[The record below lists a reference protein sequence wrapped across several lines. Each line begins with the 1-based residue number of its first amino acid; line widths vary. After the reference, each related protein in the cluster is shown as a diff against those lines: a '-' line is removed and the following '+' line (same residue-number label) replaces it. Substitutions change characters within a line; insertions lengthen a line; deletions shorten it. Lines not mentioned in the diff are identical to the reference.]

1 MAFSLVLRIGDFRED
16 ILGKIFLQKHEREIK
31 ILM

>member
-16 ILGKIFLQKHEREIK
+16 ILGKIFFAKT
-31 ILM
+31 